1 MDSGTL
7 TNSDS
12 SRMLQQKRLSIVI
25 LADGNYPAAEYP
37 LSLLR
42 EADHVICCDASVLKL
57 QNVSPSYIVGDMDTL
72 PAEYKEIYKD
82 IIVQSSCQETND
94 QTKAFSFALGLVPQ
108 DAEADIHILG
118 NTGGREDHTLG
129 NISLLMEYTSRCGEK
144 IEPFGNMMHKG
155 INVDI
160 VTDYGVFT
168 PHYNSFGKESR
179 KGQQISIISFDNT
192 LRIKSEGLVYPT
204 DNAIFQF
211 WWRGTLN
218 ESAGDRFSLEFSH
231 PAPVILFTL
240 Y

>member
-1 MDSGTL
+1 ML
-7 TNSDS
+7 TNTDS

-25 LADGNYPAAEYP
+25 LADGNYPTAKYP

-42 EADHVICCDASVLKL
+42 DADYIICCDASVLKL
-57 QNVSPSYIVGDMDTL
+57 KDIAPNYIVGDMDTL
-72 PAEYKEIYKD
+72 PAEYKAQYRD

-108 DAEADIHILG
+108 GSVADIHILG

-129 NISLLMEYTSRCGEK
+129 NISLLMEYTSRMGK
-144 IEPFGNMMHKG
+144 AVEPFGNMMHSG

-168 PHYNSFGKESR
+168 PHYNSFEKESR

-192 LRIKSEGLVYPT
+192 LRIKSKGLVYPT
-204 DNAIFQF
+204 DNATFQF
-211 WWRGTLN
+211 WWSGTLN
-218 ESAGDRFSLEFSH
+218 EAASDKFSLEFSH
-231 PAPVILFTL
+231 PAPVLLFSL